1 MAKKQR
7 SASSSML
14 EAQNA
19 ADTMFANIRF
29 QAVDRPIKSI
39 MLTSSV
45 PDEGKTTTAILLG
58 QAIAASNCTVLL
70 VEADLRRRSLANE
83 LNLHPQK
90 GLYSLI
96 MGEVDVSQAVVATPT
111 PNMYFLDVE
120 PGIPNPAD
128 VLGSSRMDKLIGQL
142 ANRYDYVIYDT
153 CPVGG
158 FVDAAV
164 LASHVD
170 GTILV
175 VRPNFVKRSEIQHSY
190 EQLVKGK
197 AHFLGLCETF
207 AEYKNNSYYTEY
219 YSKGGDSKRRGKA
232 NVSEAPVRQSAP
244 NAGFVPPAAHGS
256 YAGGAHS
263 AAQTA
268 GNGARGKAM
277 PAYRGQSAVPQQPAQ
292 PNHGFAQQQNRSASE
307 TVAMPPQGRGRRR

>member
-7 SASSSML
+7 SASNSML

-29 QAVDRPIKSI
+29 QAVDKPIKSI

-45 PDEGKTTTAILLG
+45 PDEGKTTTGILLG
-58 QAIAASNCTVLL
+58 QAIAASNNTVLL
-70 VEADLRRRSLANE
+70 VEADMRRRSLATE

-96 MGEVDVSQAVVATPT
+96 MGEVDIAQVVVATPT

-128 VLGSSRMDKLIGQL
+128 VLGSTRMTKLVDQL
-142 ANRYDYVIYDT
+142 ANRYDYVIFDT
-153 CPVGG
+153 PPVGT

-164 LASHVD
+164 LAGHVD
-170 GTILV
+170 GTVLV
-175 VRPNFVKRSEIQHSY
+175 VRPNFVKRAELEHAY
-190 EQLVKGK
+190 EQLAKGK
-197 AHFLGLCETF
+197 ARFLGICETF
-207 AEYKNNSYYTEY
+207 AERTKSDYYSEY
-219 YSKGGDSKRRGKA
+219 YNKGGDAKRRGKA
-232 NVSEAPVRQSAP
+232 NVSEAPVRQSMPGTSYA
-244 NAGFVPPAAHGS
+244 PPASRAS
-256 YAGGAHS
+256 YAGGAHR
-263 AAQTA
+263 AAPA
-268 GNGARGKAM
+268 NGNGAHGNGM
-277 PAYRGQSAVPQQPAQ
+277 PAYRGQAAAPQQAAQ
-292 PNHGFAQQQNRSASE
+292 APRGYAAQNRSASE